1 MNGSGQIADLLEEKR
16 QEIYYSIE
24 DYLYDIESTEATAQY
39 LDIYMYLEQHLNSWL
54 HIEESNFLYIY

>member
-39 LDIYMYLEQHLNSWL
+39 LDIYM
-54 HIEESNFLYIY
+54 